1 MKLVRIAALYLPLID
16 ILIENSSRLN
26 NSSQSVLKPLNQNIS
41 VLSTD
46 SVFSKLNGS
55 SFVSSQTL
63 SPPNNLTSS
72 ASLSNGHVENF
83 LNRHSETS
91 SVLGVI
97 AGNSKLQDHLEA
109 IIGPISDSD
118 SLSSADDTNFK
129 NLNKRTSSSLI
140 TGSTNNSDSI
150 TFNTNSV
157 NISASIAVTENS
169 AAKSYAVTRK
179 DKMDNNETKD
189 LLICLV
195 FILKNLSQGKI
206 WEKSKNETKST
217 KFFLKIV

>member
-1 MKLVRIAALYLPLID
+1 MVRIAALYLPLID
-16 ILIENSSRLN
+16 ILIENSNRLS
-26 NSSQSVLKPLNQNIS
+26 NSSSSQTTAKPLSLNLS

-46 SVFSKLNGS
+46 SAFTKQNGG

-72 ASLSNGHVENF
+72 ASLSNGHIELF
-83 LNRHSETS
+83 THRHSETS

-129 NLNKRTSSSLI
+129 NLSKRTSSSLI
-140 TGSTNNSDSI
+140 TGSTNNSDNI
-150 TFNTNSV
+150 TFNANSI
-157 NISASIAVTENS
+157 NISASIALTENS
-169 AAKSYAVTRK
+169 AAKSYTVTRK
-179 DKMDNNETKD
+179 DKMDNSETKD
-189 LLICLV
+189 LLICLIFV
-195 FILKNLSQGKI
+195 LKNLSHGK
-206 WEKSKNETKST
+206 
-217 KFFLKIV
+217 F